1 MWLSFLLLIIQ
12 FYLYLKCSES
22 FYSCCRNSRCFIQ
35 LPPLQFN
42 PNNKNYEGL
51 PKQFR
56 LEDLKSDQT
65 SFIKTIRHRSTNTF
79 DIGRD
84 ELKILS
90 ALIKHHMPLLSTS
103 NIAAVI
109 SSLGL
114 INEKTKF
121 ITTIDRTLISKHL
134 SRILSHNYNPKDMPT
149 LLVGAA
155 RLNLYWKDIIPISSD
170 DNIYDSFD
178 NKLVE
183 SIRIMNSRSI
193 GDAIWGLGATG
204 AQWIDFSVPLK
215 KALLNRI
222 EVESSNLSLYQLP
235 SILWALAKMG
245 CKWSLLTKLTQLNLS
260 NTLQTLKTELSPTQ
274 ASKIIWAL
282 GGMNYNIKNNMPIS
296 FLDTYL
302 LCVNQ
307 LKKSKMGFGLSAS
320 QVRHL
325 N

>member
-1 MWLSFLLLIIQ
+1 M
-12 FYLYLKCSES
+12 
-22 FYSCCRNSRCFIQ
+22 IQ
-35 LPPLQFN
+35 LAPLQFN
-42 PNNKNYEGL
+42 PNNKNNEGL
-51 PKQFR
+51 PKQLR

-155 RLNLYWKDIIPISSD
+155 RLNLYWKDIIPLSQVD
-170 DNIYDSFD
+170 DTDYDSFD

-222 EVESSNLSLYQLP
+222 EIESSNLSLYQLP

-260 NTLQTLKTELSPTQ
+260 TTLQALKTELSPTQ
-274 ASKIIWAL
+274 ASKVIWAL

-302 LCVNQ
+302 SCVNQ

-320 QVRHL
+320 QVRHIYY
-325 N
+325 NNIF